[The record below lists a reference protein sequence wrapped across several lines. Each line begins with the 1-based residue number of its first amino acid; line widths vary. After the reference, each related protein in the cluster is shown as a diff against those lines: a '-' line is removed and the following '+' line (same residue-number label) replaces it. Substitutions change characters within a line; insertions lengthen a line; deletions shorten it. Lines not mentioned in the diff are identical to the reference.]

1 MGNKVPE
8 IKMEFEVCKTC
19 NGTGRNYWLATS
31 KPTVRERLC
40 SECYGIGK
48 RPLQAIPDPSDPNV
62 KAVAIQVPEGA
73 TEQTKDAVR
82 EALEKIGKTRELSP
96 EETANIFKNMPV
108 GDALKNNPLGPY
120 ADYEEMSVEDVAT
133 SGISGVGYADDAT
146 MPIEPTNAP
155 DKAKPT
161 TD

>member
-8 IKMEFEVCKTC
+8 IKMEFEICKTC
-19 NGTGRNYWLATS
+19 NGTGRNYWLSTS

-40 SECYGIGK
+40 NECYGIGK

-96 EETANIFKNMPV
+96 EETASIFK
-108 GDALKNNPLGPY
+108 KNPLGRY

-133 SGISGVGYADDAT
+133 SGISGVGYADNAV
-146 MPIEPTNAP
+146 MPTEPANAP

-161 TD
+161 TN